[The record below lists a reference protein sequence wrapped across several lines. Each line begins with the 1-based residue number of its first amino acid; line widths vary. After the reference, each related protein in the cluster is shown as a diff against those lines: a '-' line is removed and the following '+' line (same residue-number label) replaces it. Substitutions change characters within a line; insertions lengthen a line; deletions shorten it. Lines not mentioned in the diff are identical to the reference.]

1 MKLDPRLNAIR
12 DDLADRNL
20 SRDVVAPRYADGK
33 PARVKSGLAPVWR
46 DPNESEIDTYF
57 YHGESITVFDRVG
70 DYFWCQSGFDRYVGY
85 VRCESIDTA
94 SSVAGSHVVGTMG
107 SYRYEKPDLKSR
119 VVDFLPR
126 HASLRIVES
135 DIVTRG
141 SRYVRLSDGTY
152 LLESCIAKEPPRSKD
167 IADAAAKYLG
177 CPYLW
182 GGKSFLGLDCAGLV
196 QNCFRD
202 RGAIVL
208 RDTYMQKE
216 TIGADV
222 AVDAINDL
230 ARDDLLYL
238 PGHVMIYEG
247 AGQIIHADGR
257 AMMVHRESL
266 SGFLAARDLSLTA
279 LTVRRVPGAA
289 ANAGGH

>member
-33 PARVKSGLAPVWR
+33 PARVKSGIAAVWR
-46 DPNESEIDTYF
+46 DSGESEIDTYF
-57 YHGESITVFDRVG
+57 YYGESITVFDRVG

-85 VRCESIDTA
+85 VRCDSVDTA
-94 SSVAGSHVVGTMG
+94 SSVAGSHVVGSMG
-107 SYRYEKPDLKSR
+107 SYRYEKPDLRSR

-126 HASLRIVES
+126 HARLRVVES

-141 SRYVRLSDGTY
+141 SRYVRLSDETY
-152 LLESCIAKEPPRSKD
+152 LLESCITKEPPRSRD

-182 GGKSFLGLDCAGLV
+182 GGKSFLGIDCAGLV

-202 RGAIVL
+202 RGEIVL

-216 TIGADV
+216 TIGTALV
-222 AVDAINDL
+222 VDKIDGL
-230 ARDDLLYL
+230 VRDDLLYL

-247 AGQIIHADGR
+247 AGSIIHADGR
-257 AMMVHRESL
+257 TMIVHRERL
-266 SGFLAARDLSLTA
+266 DDFLKVRDLNLNGLTI
-279 LTVRRVPGAA
+279 RRASPATTLG
-289 ANAGGH
+289 NG